1 MFNKRYSVYDR
12 MVEIIDTIFYVH
24 CPEYW
29 VFVTGFKEDKMFDK
43 KDAFLIFFVTVLI
56 GNIFANTTIRFT
68 LEITGINVN
77 KGQIY
82 VKIYSNDR
90 DYRNDNPYVVCILE
104 STRQSIVYSF
114 DIPEGEYL
122 IALFQ
127 DTNNNG
133 QLDTNFLGFPREPV
147 GLSNYSGGIPGGF
160 NRQKIPINSNSNR
173 ITINIGKV

>member
-1 MFNKRYSVYDR
+1 MFNKK
-12 MVEIIDTIFYVH
+12 MV
-24 CPEYW
+24 
-29 VFVTGFKEDKMFDK
+29 
-43 KDAFLIFFVTVLI
+43 FLIFFAVVFI
-56 GNIFANTTIRFT
+56 GNIFANDTIRFA

-77 KGQIY
+77 QGQIY

-90 DYRNDNPYVVCILE
+90 DYRNDIPYAVYVLE
-104 STRQSIVYSF
+104 SAGQNIVYSF
-114 DIPEGEYL
+114 DILEGEYL

-133 QLDTNFLGFPREPV
+133 KLDTNFIGFPKEPV

-173 ITINIGKV
+173 VTINIGRV

>member
-1 MFNKRYSVYDR
+1 MKRY
-12 MVEIIDTIFYVH
+12 I
-24 CPEYW
+24 
-29 VFVTGFKEDKMFDK
+29 
-43 KDAFLIFFVTVLI
+43 LFFVLVCVLAT
-56 GNIFANTTIRFT
+56 GGFANNTVRFA

-77 KGQIY
+77 QGQIY

-90 DYRNDNPYVVCILE
+90 DYRNDIPYAVYVLE
-104 STRQSIVYSF
+104 SASQSIVYSF

-173 ITINIGKV
+173 ATINIGRV

>member
-1 MFNKRYSVYDR
+1 VFSKKIVFS
-12 MVEIIDTIFYVH
+12 IFLAI
-24 CPEYW
+24 
-29 VFVTGFKEDKMFDK
+29 VF
-43 KDAFLIFFVTVLI
+43 I
-56 GNIFANTTIRFT
+56 GYIFADNTIRFA

-77 KGQIY
+77 QGRIY

-90 DYRNDNPYVVCILE
+90 DYRSDIPYIACVLE
-104 STRQSIVYSF
+104 STSQNIVYSF
-114 DIPEGEYL
+114 DILEGEYL

-160 NRQKIPINSNSNR
+160 NRQKIPINNKSNR
-173 ITINIGKV
+173 VTINMGRV